1 MTVEFMGGPLD
12 GAKIEVQTPEAVYYY
27 PVVPLDAYAHR
38 HRYEYD
44 EARKCYQY
52 RGAEKQP

>member
-1 MTVEFMGGPLD
+1 MIIEFLGGPLD

-27 PVVPLDAYAHR
+27 PVVTIDPYSQR
-38 HRYEYD
+38 HKYEFD

-52 RGAEKQP
+52 RGAEAQT

>member
-1 MTVEFMGGPLD
+1 MTAEFMGGPLD
-12 GAKIEVQTPEAVYYY
+12 GAKIDVQTPEAVYYY

-52 RGAEKQP
+52 KGAEA